1 MLQEEEEEER
11 ALDLQMEIDRLRA
24 LEAYEERERQRMA
37 ESRVGAQILNEQIVE
52 RKQERVHREEL
63 RDLVMPPPSCTL
75 QPFPCTPFPP
85 PPPPPVLS
93 TAPRMPQATSTLPCL
108 CTLHNVLHAP
118 PCNPMQPLPPS
129 QPHIKLPAPIASPL
143 QSLCASSPTHPHQNP
158 PNPPPQPPPANAR
171 LQ

>member
-63 RDLVMPPPSCTL
+63 RDLVMHPPSCTL
-75 QPFPCTPFPP
+75 LHAPCNLSLAPLPP
-85 PPPPPVLS
+85 PPR
-93 TAPRMPQATSTLPCL
+93 APHPQ
-108 CTLHNVLHAP
+108 
-118 PCNPMQPLPPS
+118 
-129 QPHIKLPAPIASPL
+129 
-143 QSLCASSPTHPHQNP
+143 SSV
-158 PNPPPQPPPANAR
+158 QPPACRRQPPH
-171 LQ
+171 